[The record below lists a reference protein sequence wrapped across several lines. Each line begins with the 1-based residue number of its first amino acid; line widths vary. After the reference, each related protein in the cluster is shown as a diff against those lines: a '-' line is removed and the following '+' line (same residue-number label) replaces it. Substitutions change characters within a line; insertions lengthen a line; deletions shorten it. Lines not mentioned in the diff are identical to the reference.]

1 MILGQNKVKSF
12 IMDLSNISTFK
23 KYVVYK
29 KKKKILE
36 KRTKFIKNRSD
47 EKKCTQII

>member
-1 MILGQNKVKSF
+1 
-12 IMDLSNISTFK
+12 MDLSNITTFK

-29 KKKKILE
+29 KKYILE

-47 EKKCTQII
+47 EKKCTQIIYLA